1 MTSRLMVTTAS
12 VFKVSENSALAS
24 AISSDNRAENVT
36 VSPTIKTALFAV
48 AEILSIVGATSIWV
62 TFTVKP
68 RESVS
73 PPLSVAVIMR
83 LYSDCSE

>member
-1 MTSRLMVTTAS
+1 MASRLIVTTAS
-12 VFKVSENSALAS
+12 VFKVNENSALAS
-24 AISSDNRAENVT
+24 AISSDNSAENVT
-36 VSPTIKTALFAV
+36 VSPAIKTALFAV

-68 RESVS
+68 KESVS
-73 PPLSVAVIMR
+73 PPLSVAVIVR